1 MLVSLATVFSLTRNV
16 RTRLNHLKAAKD
28 RSQLENIDKKFRERA
43 RNRFRTPQQ
52 STYSGTRLLVNKNV
66 VTNPSEVCAAWATHF
81 ESLGTSKLPESAP
94 LQDLQSRLTYY
105 QSTSLQN
112 EDSVLES
119 EIDIMEIDTEIGKLK
134 QGKSPVPDGILPE
147 HIIHSGPIFKLWLK
161 KIFNYIDPNNFQT
174 PPLFQSTKEKGETQC
189 KLKITGAS
197 HLHLLLESSLSV
209 LY

>member
-1 MLVSLATVFSLTRNV
+1 M
-16 RTRLNHLKAAKD
+16 
-28 RSQLENIDKKFRERA
+28 
-43 RNRFRTPQQ
+43 
-52 STYSGTRLLVNKNV
+52 
-66 VTNPSEVCAAWATHF
+66 CAAWATHF

-134 QGKSPVPDGILPE
+134 QGKSPGPDGILPE

-161 KIFNYIDPNNFQT
+161 KIFNYIISLEVVPQSFSNTTIVPIYKGKGRDPMQT
-174 PPLFQSTKEKGETQC
+174 SNYRGISLTSVIGKLFERIILKRITPVLKERGIPHYTQN
-189 KLKITGAS
+189 
-197 HLHLLLESSLSV
+197 SLPIW
-209 LY
+209 YIMR

>member
-1 MLVSLATVFSLTRNV
+1 MLVSLATVFSLTKRNV

-52 STYSGTRLLVNKNV
+52 STYSGTRLLVNNNV
-66 VTNPSEVCAAWATHF
+66 VTSPSEVCAAWATHF

-94 LQDLQSRLTYY
+94 FQDLQSRLTYY

-134 QGKSPVPDGILPE
+134 QGKSPGPDGILPE

-161 KIFNYIDPNNFQT
+161 LLSALKLFPNHFHHCSNLQRKRERPNANF
-174 PPLFQSTKEKGETQC
+174 
-189 KLKITGAS
+189 KLQG
-197 HLHLLLESSLSV
+197 HLTNICYWKAL
-209 LY
+209 